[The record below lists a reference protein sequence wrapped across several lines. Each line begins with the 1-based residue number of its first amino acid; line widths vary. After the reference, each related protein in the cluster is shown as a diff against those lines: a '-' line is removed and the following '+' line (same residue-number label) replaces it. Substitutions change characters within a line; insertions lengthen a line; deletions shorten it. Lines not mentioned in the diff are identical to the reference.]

1 MKKGS
6 KRYFQR
12 EATTALLKG
21 MLDHIYVPWHQ
32 APGEAEAEC
41 ALLQQKGLV
50 DAVWSEDSDSFMF
63 GCTLLIKDL
72 RNGKNQKL
80 KEETQSFDMKDIRK
94 TGLFN
99 KKSITLFGML
109 TGCDYDSA
117 GLRGCGEAMARQ
129 LAKKGGLVEGF
140 WRIQTEAD
148 AAGWRMLLE
157 EEIEMITSGSNLS
170 FNKQRSDIRSFPAL
184 QALRNCRNPVISDA
198 ATLDSL
204 PFLQGEW
211 YGTHTTENLKVTI
224 PWMQAHFFSRKATI
238 WWVEQFV
245 PVTINQRFL
254 KNDSKV
260 RDLVAKVAQKRKD
273 SPTTSAEF
281 DPCQVFPGI
290 EGAILVLEGVHLLN
304 RWGELD
310 RKLGGHPI
318 KNVKFDLLDAI
329 LSQGMSESEFQLW
342 LKKPRTSRPNKIHPV
357 HPPTTSQLQRMPLDS
372 GLGLHNVQVHT
383 PMIDSRRIR
392 TENRAKG
399 HLLGLVG
406 RSPEF
411 SIETVGT
418 PVISDY
424 SRRKRLAKLD
434 TMRDSVDTVTD
445 DMPEKSSARIGNTRG
460 LDDKDDEDDEIEE
473 IRGIGSKKRKLA
485 ESLAEEIRNTVPGAR
500 GRQLLLDME
509 LDSSQDS
516 LLSVPIRTKRG
527 VGSMPSMNSTRPG
540 PSLSFGG
547 GKGTAN
553 DPVEIL

>member
-1 MKKGS
+1 MGIYHFWNVVNEAGRERSLAQWAAKHLKEHGRPLRIAIDEAHWRFKNITDAKEAEIQEKSPGSHPRETAILERTLPLLRLGIQLLFVFDGERRPEMKKGS

-254 KNDSKV
+254 KNDSKSST
-260 RDLVAKVAQKRKD
+260 RAKC
-273 SPTTSAEF
+273 F
-281 DPCQVFPGI
+281 
-290 EGAILVLEGVHLLN
+290 LVL
-304 RWGELD
+304 
-310 RKLGGHPI
+310 
-318 KNVKFDLLDAI
+318 
-329 LSQGMSESEFQLW
+329 
-342 LKKPRTSRPNKIHPV
+342 
-357 HPPTTSQLQRMPLDS
+357 
-372 GLGLHNVQVHT
+372 
-383 PMIDSRRIR
+383 
-392 TENRAKG
+392 
-399 HLLGLVG
+399 
-406 RSPEF
+406 
-411 SIETVGT
+411 
-418 PVISDY
+418 
-424 SRRKRLAKLD
+424 
-434 TMRDSVDTVTD
+434 
-445 DMPEKSSARIGNTRG
+445 RG
-460 LDDKDDEDDEIEE
+460 L
-473 IRGIGSKKRKLA
+473 
-485 ESLAEEIRNTVPGAR
+485 
-500 GRQLLLDME
+500 
-509 LDSSQDS
+509 
-516 LLSVPIRTKRG
+516 
-527 VGSMPSMNSTRPG
+527 
-540 PSLSFGG
+540 SLSWREF
-547 GKGTAN
+547 
-553 DPVEIL
+553 IF